1 VSTVGQRAAQA
12 SGAASPDAATSPPPS
27 EGSAGAP
34 SASLH
39 LLGVELPELQRRLA
53 QQGLEGYRAAQIL
66 DWVYAKEAEDFAEMT
81 NLSKTTRA
89 WLAEWAVIR
98 RSRLV
103 REVVAD
109 DGTRKLLLGWPDG
122 SAVEAV
128 WIPAE
133 QRGTACIS
141 SQVGCPIGCRFCASG
156 LDGLRRN
163 LTAGEIVEQA
173 VRVRRLSAAHRGA
186 AASGLT
192 NIVLMGVGEPLAN
205 YDAVL
210 KAIRIINAPWGL
222 GIGARRITISTIG
235 LPKQIRRLADEDLQ
249 INLALSL
256 HASDDDLRRELI
268 PWSRSLRITE
278 LVAACRYYFE
288 RTGREV
294 TLEYVLLAG
303 VNDRPRHA
311 AKLAQIAK
319 QMRANVN
326 LLRYNPVPGLPYER
340 PSSHLAYDFQQ
351 RLRRAGVNAHIRTS
365 RGVDVNGACG
375 QLRYSCLASAGGETD
390 RSD

>member
-1 VSTVGQRAAQA
+1 L
-12 SGAASPDAATSPPPS
+12 
-27 EGSAGAP
+27 
-34 SASLH
+34 LH
-39 LLGVELPELQRRLA
+39 LLGVELPELKRRLEE
-53 QQGLEGYRAAQIL
+53 QGLERYRAAQIL
-66 DWVYAKEAEDFAEMT
+66 EWIYAKEAEDFAEMT
-81 NLSKTTRA
+81 NLSKATRA

-98 RSRLV
+98 RSRVV
-103 REVVAD
+103 REAVAG
-109 DGTRKLLLGWPDG
+109 DGTRKLLLSWPDG

-128 WIPAE
+128 WIPAG
-133 QRGTACIS
+133 QRSTACIS

-173 VRVRRLSAAHRGA
+173 VRVRRLSAEQRERAT
-186 AASGLT
+186 SGVT
-192 NIVLMGVGEPLAN
+192 SIVLMGIGEPLAN

-235 LPKQIRRLADEDLQ
+235 LPKQIRRLAEQDLQ

-256 HASDDDLRRELI
+256 HAPDDDLRRELI
-268 PWSRSLRITE
+268 PSSRSQQIAE
-278 LVAACRYYFE
+278 LVAACSYYFE

-311 AKLAQIAK
+311 TKLAQIAERL
-319 QMRANVN
+319 RANVN
-326 LLRYNPVPGLPYER
+326 LLRYNPVPGLPYGR
-340 PSSHLAYDFQQ
+340 PNSQSAYDFQQ

-365 RGVDVNGACG
+365 RGADVNGACG
-375 QLRYSCLASAGGETD
+375 QLRHSCLSSATGEGD
-390 RSD
+390 CSD